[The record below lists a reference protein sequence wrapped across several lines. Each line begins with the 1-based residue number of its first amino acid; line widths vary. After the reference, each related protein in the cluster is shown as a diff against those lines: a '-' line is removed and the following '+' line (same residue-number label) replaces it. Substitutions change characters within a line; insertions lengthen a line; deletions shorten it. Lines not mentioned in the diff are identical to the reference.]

1 MDDEILF
8 IPVIVDTLT
17 TRNASFSNDTR
28 LASNRWNPT
37 AVDGTLDP
45 KLAMATNFRM
55 GDAYL
60 TVADL
65 YGRQPPSI
73 YHLLL
78 EGGNGYLTLENGN
91 RILIL

>member
-28 LASNRWNPT
+28 IASSRWIPT
-37 AVDGTLDP
+37 AVDGTLDSRF
-45 KLAMATNFRM
+45 AMATNFRM
-55 GDAYL
+55 EDDYL

-65 YGRQPPSI
+65 YGRQPPGVH
-73 YHLLL
+73 HLLK
-78 EGGNGYLTLENGN
+78 EGGSGFITYENGN
-91 RILIL
+91 RIMIL

>member
-1 MDDEILF
+1 MDEEILF
-8 IPVIVDTLT
+8 MPVIVDTLT
-17 TRNASFSNDTR
+17 TRNASLSNDTR
-28 LASNRWNPT
+28 IASSRWIPT
-37 AVDGTLDP
+37 AVNGTLDSQF
-45 KLAMATNFRM
+45 AMTSNFRM
-55 GDAYL
+55 EDDYL

-65 YGRQPPSI
+65 YGRQPPGI